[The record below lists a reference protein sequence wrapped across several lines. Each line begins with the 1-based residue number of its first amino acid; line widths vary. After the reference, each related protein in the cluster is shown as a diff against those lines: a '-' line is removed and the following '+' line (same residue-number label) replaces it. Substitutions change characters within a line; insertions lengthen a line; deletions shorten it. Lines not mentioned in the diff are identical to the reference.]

1 MKIVTVRE
9 KRNRTF
15 VCAKCR
21 VTELFFSFQVLL
33 LALASSASTY
43 DIVDS
48 NSIDDDYSAGAIAV
62 NAATAESGEEEEEEQ
77 YYDEEEGLF
86 LVGLICACFIKNPF
100 CISILR
106 FVKKI

>member
-15 VCAKCR
+15 VCEKCI

-33 LALASSASTY
+33 LALASSASAY

-62 NAATAESGEEEEEEQ
+62 NAATAESGEEEEQ
-77 YYDEEEGLF
+77 NYDEEEGLF

-106 FVKKI
+106 FAKKI

>member
-15 VCAKCR
+15 VCAKCI

-33 LALASSASTY
+33 LALASSASSAY

-86 LVGLICACFIKNPF
+86 LVGLICACFIKKSFLYFDFAF
-100 CISILR
+100 C
-106 FVKKI
+106 